1 MNNIYLPEASEI
13 LSVEKVTPIE
23 WLFRVKFDKKVKSGQ
38 FIQISIPK
46 IGEAPIS
53 ITEFNV
59 EEVPIGSCR
68 LPTIEE
74 LEKYLNSEGV

>member
-46 IGEAPIS
+46 VGEAPIS
-53 ITEFNV
+53 IANFN
-59 EEVPIGSCR
+59 ERECWIDFLIR
-68 LPTIEE
+68 
-74 LEKYLNSEGV
+74 